1 MQRRSFTSP
10 AIVIFD
16 TGNEKGFLEGSNYDY
31 NDNGI
36 ETGGGE
42 TNPGDDFW
50 D

>member
-16 TGNEKGFLEGSNYDY
+16 TGNEKGFLVDSHYDY

-36 ETGGGE
+36 ESSGGE
-42 TNPGDDFW
+42 TDAGDGFW